1 MLDNAALGPHP
12 CTGALTSPLCL
23 VPGELARLGPN
34 VIGAT
39 GGSGTRAFARVVGNA
54 GLFIGT
60 NRRISEDAVPFGDY
74 SHAWIDTYLRYR
86 GGPIPPDLEGKMLAD
101 LAATLFAHLADL
113 AEPQPWGWKEP
124 RSIFLL
130 PFFHRHLP
138 SLRFLHVVRDGRD
151 MAFSRN
157 QNQLR
162 LHGLA
167 SGVTGSSAV
176 DSITLWSR
184 VNMQAADYG
193 EERLG
198 SRYLRVRFE
207 DFCAQPVETASRVL
221 AFFELEADPRSA
233 SSGVRMQPT
242 IGRWRREDHRV
253 VADLQEAAGAA
264 LTRFGYA

>member
-1 MLDNAALGPHP
+1 MV
-12 CTGALTSPLCL
+12 S
-23 VPGELARLGPN
+23 
-34 VIGAT
+34 
-39 GGSGTRAFARVVGNA
+39 SA
-54 GLFIGT
+54 GLFIGA
-60 NRRISEDAVPFGDY
+60 NRRMSEDAVVFSDY
-74 SHAWIDTYLRYR
+74 SYAWIDTFVRYR
-86 GGPIPPDLEGKMLAD
+86 SGPIPPDLEREMVVD

-113 AEPQPWGWKEP
+113 ARPQPWGWKEP

-130 PFFHRHLP
+130 PFFHQHLP

-157 QNQLR
+157 QNQLQ

-167 SGVTGSSAV
+167 SGITGVSAM

-207 DFCAQPVETASRVL
+207 DLCAQPVETASRVL
-221 AFFELEADPRSA
+221 AFFELEADPRLA
-233 SSGVRMQPT
+233 SSGVRMQPS
-242 IGRWRREDHRV
+242 IGRWRREDRRV
-253 VADLQEAAGAA
+253 VSGLQKAAGAA
-264 LTRFGYA
+264 LARFGYS